1 MLGRS
6 AESDFPRDITR
17 VQSKAAGRAWL
28 TRICYWRLAEESDD
42 PFSLGGTAGPGRPL
56 FSQTWVTLGLR
67 TIQKAKA
74 GIGSWP
80 SLAFRK
86 VAPVRSMMK

>member
-1 MLGRS
+1 MLVRS

-42 PFSLGGTAGPGRPL
+42 PHYSEVRDGQQERKLGQERACGECKDR
-56 FSQTWVTLGLR
+56 
-67 TIQKAKA
+67 
-74 GIGSWP
+74 
-80 SLAFRK
+80 
-86 VAPVRSMMK
+86 